1 MERSTLSKGLH
12 FFFKVVNALADFI
25 LLFTLG
31 GLFLTVIIQI
41 IGRVIGAPA
50 PWTEE
55 ATRYLFL
62 WMMFIALAYGFRFS
76 ESARVN
82 VIINLF
88 PKSIKK
94 FFGIIYLVFTIGF
107 FLFIT
112 YFGIELVSQ
121 QITMHERG
129 AAILIPMAFI
139 GLSVPISGILGVI
152 TTIQSIIE
160 RPEKIFGGVE

>member
-1 MERSTLSKGLH
+1 MERLMLSKG
-12 FFFKVVNALADFI
+12 FSYFFKAVNALADFV
-25 LLFTLG
+25 LLITLG

-41 IGRVIGAPA
+41 IGRVVGAPA

-55 ATRYLFL
+55 VTRYLFL
-62 WMMFIALAYGFRFS
+62 WMMFTALAYGFRFS

-82 VIINLF
+82 VLINLF
-88 PKSIKK
+88 PKSIKNI
-94 FFGIIYLVFTIGF
+94 FGIIYLIFTIGF
-107 FLFIT
+107 FLFIA
-112 YFGIELVSQ
+112 YFGVVLVYQ

-152 TTIQSIIE
+152 TTIQSIFE